1 MSVHPFRIAVLIFL
15 VGASVANY
23 FATKAYSDRIRE
35 PSDFSVSTAAP
46 VDNPLLSTS
55 NPLLSTSNPLAP
67 TPDPWSVTTPVPGPD
82 PNVSRLQSVTNDK
95 AWMREAIIV
104 TIAGVA
110 WFLVAGKRANQ

>member
-1 MSVHPFRIAVLIFL
+1 VHPFRIAILIFV

-55 NPLLSTSNPLAP
+55 NPLAP

-82 PNVSRLQSVTNDK
+82 PNVYRLQSVTNDK

-104 TIAGVA
+104 TVAGVA
-110 WFLVAGKRANQ
+110 WFLVRP